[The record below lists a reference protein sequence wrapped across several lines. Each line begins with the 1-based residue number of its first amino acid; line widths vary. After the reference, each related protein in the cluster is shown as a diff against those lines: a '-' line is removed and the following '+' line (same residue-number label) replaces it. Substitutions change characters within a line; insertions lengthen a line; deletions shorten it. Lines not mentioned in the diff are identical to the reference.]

1 MPDILLETEDHITTI
16 TLNRPD
22 RLNAITGEMLLG
34 LSDALLHADR
44 DPDVRVI
51 VLTGAGRGFCAGL
64 DLKDVSSGSSDI
76 TGGGGGSGAAS
87 ALKIGEMPPFV
98 LHRIDTPVICA
109 LNGPASGYGMD
120 LALGCDFVIAS
131 DQALLAPPVKRGVVP
146 ESGGTWLL
154 PRLIGWH
161 KACEVTLMAR
171 RLDATEIER
180 LGLANKVVPHE
191 TLEKEVRAWAE
202 ELASNAP
209 LAVAAAK
216 RSMRLGLEESF
227 EANGFH
233 VMAELLQ
240 LFRSED
246 FREGVASFVEK
257 REPHYKGR

>member
-1 MPDILLETEDHITTI
+1 
-16 TLNRPD
+16 
-22 RLNAITGEMLLG
+22 
-34 LSDALLHADR
+34 
-44 DPDVRVI
+44 
-51 VLTGAGRGFCAGL
+51 
-64 DLKDVSSGSSDI
+64 
-76 TGGGGGSGAAS
+76 
-87 ALKIGEMPPFV
+87 
-98 LHRIDTPVICA
+98 
-109 LNGPASGYGMD
+109 
-120 LALGCDFVIAS
+120 
-131 DQALLAPPVKRGVVP
+131 
-146 ESGGTWLL
+146 
-154 PRLIGWH
+154 
-161 KACEVTLMAR
+161 MAR

-180 LGLANKVVPHE
+180 LGLANKVGPHE

-246 FREGVASFVEK
+246 FGEGVASFVEK